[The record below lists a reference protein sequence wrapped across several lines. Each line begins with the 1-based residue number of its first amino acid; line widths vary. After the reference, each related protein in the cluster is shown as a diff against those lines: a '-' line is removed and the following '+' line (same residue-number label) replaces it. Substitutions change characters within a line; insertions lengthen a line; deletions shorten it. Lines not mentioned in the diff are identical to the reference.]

1 MSQPSSFGAPVLLP
15 LGERVPV
22 VAPDAWVAP
31 GAVLVGSVRLH
42 ARASVWYGCV
52 LRADGSEIEIGARS
66 NLQDGTVAHADEHGG
81 VLLGE
86 GVSVG
91 HRAVLHGCTVED
103 GSLVG
108 MGAVLLTGSRI
119 GAESLVAAGAVV
131 REGMDVPPRSLV
143 AGVPAVVRRP
153 LTPEELERV
162 RVNALTYL
170 DLTALHRTATTP
182 GGDDRVEPV

>member
-1 MSQPSSFGAPVLLP
+1 MSGAVLIS
-15 LGERVPV
+15 LGARRPD

-31 GAVLVGSVRLH
+31 GAVLVGDVRLG

-52 LRADGSEIEIGARS
+52 LRADGSGIEIGARS

-81 VLLGE
+81 VRLGSD
-86 GVSVG
+86 VSVG

-108 MGAVLLTGSRI
+108 MGAVLLTGSRV

-131 REGMDVPPRSLV
+131 REGMDIPPRSLV

-162 RVNALTYL
+162 RLNSVTYL
-170 DLTALHRTATTP
+170 DLTELHREATTDH
-182 GGDDRVEPV
+182 GDRHDRA